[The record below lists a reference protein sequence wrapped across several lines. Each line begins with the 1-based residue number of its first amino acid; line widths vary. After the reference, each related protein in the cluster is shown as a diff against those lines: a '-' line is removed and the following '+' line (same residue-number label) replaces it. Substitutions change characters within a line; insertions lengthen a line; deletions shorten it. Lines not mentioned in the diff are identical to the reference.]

1 MHAQPSI
8 FLMDIDS
15 FKNLKTGKI
24 ECSNLKE
31 WHIMSKRDIPGMKD
45 GSIYDT

>member
-15 FKNLKTGKI
+15 FKKSQNWKI
-24 ECSNLKE
+24 ECSSNLKE
-31 WHIMSKRDIPGMKD
+31 WHIMSKKDIPGMKD
-45 GSIYDT
+45 GSI